1 MKIVI
6 AGAGDVG
13 THLAKMLS
21 KENHEI
27 ILLDQ
32 KKEKIKAL
40 EANYDILAV
49 IGSPTSLK
57 SLREAQ
63 VPSADLFVAVTPYE
77 STNLT
82 ACVLATNLGAQKTLA
97 RIDNQEYLFPKSI

>member
-32 KKEKIKAL
+32 KKEKIK
-40 EANYDILAV
+40 EEKI
-49 IGSPTSLK
+49 
-57 SLREAQ
+57 
-63 VPSADLFVAVTPYE
+63 
-77 STNLT
+77 T
-82 ACVLATNLGAQKTLA
+82 AHTKATMEKIKKTM
-97 RIDNQEYLFPKSI
+97 KKG

>member
-21 KENHEI
+21 KENHTI

-32 KKEKIKAL
+32 KTEKIKAL
-40 EANYDILAV
+40 EANYDILSV
-49 IGSPTSLK
+49 VGSPTSLK
-57 SLREAQ
+57 DLIEAQ
-63 VPSADLFVAVTPYE
+63 VSSADLFVAVTP
-77 STNLT
+77 
-82 ACVLATNLGAQKTLA
+82 
-97 RIDNQEYLFPKSI
+97 

>member
-27 ILLDQ
+27 ILLDP
-32 KKEKIKAL
+32 KKKK
-40 EANYDILAV
+40 
-49 IGSPTSLK
+49 LK
-57 SLREAQ
+57 LLR
-63 VPSADLFVAVTPYE
+63 LIMIF
-77 STNLT
+77 
-82 ACVLATNLGAQKTLA
+82 
-97 RIDNQEYLFPKSI
+97 

>member
-57 SLREAQ
+57 SLRE
-63 VPSADLFVAVTPYE
+63 VGEPM
-77 STNLT
+77 T
-82 ACVLATNLGAQKTLA
+82 AK
-97 RIDNQEYLFPKSI
+97 IS